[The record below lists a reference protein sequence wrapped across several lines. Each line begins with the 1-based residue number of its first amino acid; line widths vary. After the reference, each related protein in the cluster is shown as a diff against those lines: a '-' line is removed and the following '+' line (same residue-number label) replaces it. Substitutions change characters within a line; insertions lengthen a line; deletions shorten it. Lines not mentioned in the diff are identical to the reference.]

1 MTQTT
6 ALLMTEQ
13 IVVHVGLVGHI
24 DHGKTALAAVL
35 SEGVFTAGL
44 DKHPQARER
53 GITIDLGFTMFRL
66 DKYVVTLVDA
76 PGHADLIRSVV
87 AGASIIDAAI
97 LTVAADEGPKVQ
109 TGEHLIVL
117 NSVGIDSL
125 VVAITK
131 TDLTDEERI
140 NRVEAQTRFI
150 VDDLDFAHVEYVRVS
165 AKKRK
170 GIGEL
175 RAALLRVLT
184 PRPRNTGGPFLMPI
198 DHAFSVKG
206 HGTVVTGTVLR
217 GEVSVGDETQL
228 MPQSST
234 ARVRSIQSFGVSRER
249 AGAGDRVGINVPEL
263 DSRHIVRGDYLCEP
277 GTLSAASKFAIH
289 FRKNRFYRYR
299 VGTGMTVS
307 AHFGMTAVTAKVYP
321 VIIQNGKMIL
331 TDGGL
336 GDEFD
341 MVLVSQKP
349 VVAEVG
355 MRVLVIRTDLG
366 PTEMRIVG
374 AGDITSVLQEAMVYR
389 KRERIGRVSRVR
401 EHDVLVEGLASR
413 RERAVRLTGT
423 IVKTAEGVQG
433 RLGDP
438 FGTRGVICA
447 TFSEP
452 VTVGDTVILERL
464 VEEEL

>member
-1 MTQTT
+1 
-6 ALLMTEQ
+6 MTEQ

-217 GEVSVGDETQL
+217 GEVSVVFQESYL
-228 MPQSST
+228 FSS
-234 ARVRSIQSFGVSRER
+234 SIE
-249 AGAGDRVGINVPEL
+249 DNI
-263 DSRHIVRGDYLCEP
+263 
-277 GTLSAASKFAIH
+277 
-289 FRKNRFYRYR
+289 
-299 VGTGMTVS
+299 
-307 AHFGMTAVTAKVYP
+307 
-321 VIIQNGKMIL
+321 
-331 TDGGL
+331 
-336 GDEFD
+336 
-341 MVLVSQKP
+341 
-349 VVAEVG
+349 
-355 MRVLVIRTDLG
+355 
-366 PTEMRIVG
+366 
-374 AGDITSVLQEAMVYR
+374 
-389 KRERIGRVSRVR
+389 RVS
-401 EHDVLVEGLASR
+401 
-413 RERAVRLTGT
+413 
-423 IVKTAEGVQG
+423 
-433 RLGDP
+433 P
-438 FGTRGVICA
+438 
-447 TFSEP
+447 
-452 VTVGDTVILERL
+452 LE
-464 VEEEL
+464 